1 MKHMIPGKLAC
12 STCSP
17 YIPCIS
23 TFKILY
29 VVHLYYVHNSL
40 KHVFLSPEF
49 VLQWARLAMTSLT
62 RVTLTQTVLTT
73 LFAVRS
79 HKGRPASPDTNPHRL
94 TARLQF
100 LISIASGRSTIATAT
115 KIVKAMVPRACAVYN
130 LDVEDTAPGK
140 VTATTVN

>member
-1 MKHMIPGKLAC
+1 
-12 STCSP
+12 
-17 YIPCIS
+17 
-23 TFKILY
+23 
-29 VVHLYYVHNSL
+29 
-40 KHVFLSPEF
+40 
-49 VLQWARLAMTSLT
+49 MTSLT

-140 VTATTVN
+140 VTATTVNWPPAARQTNSVTGQDVTRCYHLM